1 MLYKVKY
8 VIITR
13 LYINIFTH
21 IYIYIFTYIVNAG
34 EFEFINGMN
43 GFNGKSDEQLISII
57 FIQFLLI

>member
-1 MLYKVKY
+1 MLYK

-13 LYINIFTH
+13 LYIN
-21 IYIYIFTYIVNAG
+21 IFTYIVNAG